1 MRITKTVSSPVFD
14 GYRSARVRSMFNVTE
29 ATGSSHTVD
38 VDLPIEG
45 QDWKI
50 GLVVGPSGTGKT
62 TIGQELLGG
71 GRLHQGFEWDPAKP
85 IIEQIGVGQD
95 FTAVTGA
102 LSAVGLGTVP
112 SWLRPFH
119 VLSMGERFR
128 AEMARII
135 IDEPEAIVVDEF
147 TSVVD
152 RQIAQI
158 GAAAFAKAWRRT
170 SGRIILLSCHYD
182 IIEWLT
188 PDWVLDTKYWRF
200 ARGCLQRR
208 PNIDIDIYET
218 SSSAAWKFF
227 KPHHYLDLPN
237 PVCATY
243 YIAEHKGE
251 PVAHLA
257 VAPGTGMKYARLT
270 RLVVMPEWQGA
281 GVGVKFLEYVAR
293 RWFNGENRYGKRMT
307 GIIHTSHPGLVAAL
321 ARGKRWVLASQ
332 QMGGADRVKSNASLT
347 KSRASGKVK
356 GCGGYGGHLRAV
368 SGFRFVGDRA

>member
-1 MRITKTVSSPVFD
+1 M
-14 GYRSARVRSMFNVTE
+14 
-29 ATGSSHTVD
+29 
-38 VDLPIEG
+38 
-45 QDWKI
+45 
-50 GLVVGPSGTGKT
+50 
-62 TIGQELLGG
+62 GG
-71 GRLHQGFEWDPAKP
+71 GRLHQGFEWDPTKP

-119 VLSMGERFR
+119 VLIMGERFR

-170 SGRIILLSCHYD
+170 SGQIILLSCHYD

-208 PNIDIDIYET
+208 PNIGIDIYET
-218 SSSAAWKFF
+218 SSPRAWKFF
-227 KPHHYLDLPN
+227 KPHHYLDLAN
-237 PVCATY
+237 PPCATY

-257 VAPGTGMKYARLT
+257 VCTGAGLKVARLV
-270 RLVVMPEWQGA
+270 RLVVMPQWQGA
-281 GVGVKFLEYVAR
+281 GIGMKFLEYAAR
-293 RWFNGENRYGKRMT
+293 RWIEGRNRHRKKMT
-307 GIIHTSHPGLVAAL
+307 SIINTGHPGLLAAL
-321 ARGKRWVLASQ
+321 SRSSRWVLVSQ
-332 QMGGADRVKSNASLT
+332 QMGGVNKRKSAQSIAKSSKSILT
-347 KSRASGKVK
+347 NT
-356 GCGGYGGHLRAV
+356 GYGGHLRAIC
-368 SGFRFVGDRA
+368 GFRYVGDR

>member
-29 ATGSSHTVD
+29 ATGSSYTVD

-45 QDWKI
+45 RDWKI
-50 GLVVGPSGTGKT
+50 GLIVGPSGTGKT
-62 TIGQELLGG
+62 TIGHELLGG
-71 GRLHQGFEWDPAKP
+71 GRLHQGFEWDPGKP
-85 IIEQIGVGQD
+85 IIEQVGAGKD
-95 FTAVTGA
+95 FTAVTSA

-135 IDEPEAIVVDEF
+135 VDEPDAIVVDEF

-170 SGRIILLSCHYD
+170 SGQIILLSCHYD

-227 KPHHYLDLPN
+227 KPHHYLDLPAAIA
-237 PVCATY
+237 ATY
-243 YIAEHKGE
+243 YIAEHNGE

-257 VAPGTGMKYARLT
+257 ITPGPGLKSARIV
-270 RLVVMPEWQGA
+270 RLVVMPQWQGA
-281 GVGVKFLEYVAR
+281 GIGLRVTEYAAQ
-293 RWFNGENRYGKRMT
+293 RWLDGQNRYKKRMT
-307 GIIHTSHPGLVAAL
+307 SILNTGHPGLLSAL
-321 ARGKRWVLASQ
+321 SRSDKWILVSQ
-332 QMGGADRVKSNASLT
+332 QMGGTDGLKN
-347 KSRASGKVK
+347 KINFSRCKKKFHSAF
-356 GCGGYGGHLRAV
+356 GGHLRAIC
-368 SGFRFVGDRA
+368 GFRYVGSDRTKRP